1 LIPSGL
7 LSTAQAPLVLAPH
20 ALAPL
25 AHGVGSRDDLP
36 LPLEWAVAGAAFAVL
51 VSFVAL
57 ALLWR
62 EPHIHGGTAGRPL
75 SPGAAR
81 FAGSRGLRL
90 TLRIVGVAATLYVLI
105 PLVLG
110 QDDARNPV
118 PWVVYVL
125 LWVGMVPLS
134 VIFGPV
140 WRWLNP
146 VRTLHLAI
154 NRAAGL
160 DPRLGVRPLP
170 ARMGYWPAAAG
181 LFAFTWIELV
191 YPDNATLVTL
201 RVAIVLYVLVQL
213 TFAFLY
219 GSHWFDRGDP
229 FEAWSGLFGR
239 FSVVGR
245 RDDGVWVLRS
255 PLAGLDA
262 LRPAPGL
269 AATAVVMLG
278 STAYDSFGSSTLWV
292 GWAQAQAAPRL
303 MLDTAAML
311 AVILTMGLVFAV
323 CTGAAGR
330 LAGLGRAGM
339 PGAFAPSVIPV
350 ALGYVVA
357 HYYSFLALEGQR
369 AFIKL
374 SDPLGTGANWL
385 GLSHA
390 EPVTGLIN
398 PTLVANLQVLA
409 IVAGH
414 IVGVV
419 LAHERAITLFPR
431 RVALIGQVPLLALM
445 VALTCTGLL
454 LLFAS

>member
-1 LIPSGL
+1 MTLPAL
-7 LSTAQAPLVLAPH
+7 LPVT
-20 ALAPL
+20 
-25 AHGVGSRDDLP
+25 HGVGSRDDLP

-62 EPHIHGGTAGRPL
+62 EPHVHGQTAGRPL
-75 SPGAAR
+75 PAGAAR
-81 FAGSRGLRL
+81 FAGSRGVRV
-90 TLRIVGVAATLYVLI
+90 TLRVIGVIATLYVLI

-125 LWVGMVPLS
+125 LWVGLVPLS

-154 NRAAGL
+154 NRLAGL
-160 DPRLGVRPLP
+160 DPRDGLRPLP
-170 ARMGYWPAAAG
+170 AGIGYWPAAVG
-181 LFAFTWIELV
+181 LFAFTWMELV
-191 YPDNATLVTL
+191 YPDNATLPTL
-201 RVAIVLYVLVQL
+201 RVAVALYVLIHL
-213 TFAFLY
+213 TCAFLY
-219 GSHWFDRGDP
+219 GARWFDRGDA
-229 FEAWSGLFGR
+229 FEVWSGLFGR

-245 RDDGVWVLRS
+245 RSDGVWVLRS

-262 LRPAPGL
+262 LRAAPGL
-269 AATAVVMLG
+269 PATAVVMVG
-278 STAYDSFGSSTLWV
+278 STAYDSFGGSTLWV
-292 GWAQAQAAPRL
+292 GWAQTAAPPRL
-303 MLDTAAML
+303 LLDTAAML
-311 AVILTMGLVFAV
+311 VVVLSIGLVYAV
-323 CTGAAGR
+323 CTAAAGR
-330 LAGLGRAGM
+330 LAGLGGSGM
-339 PGAFAPSVIPV
+339 AGAFAPSVIPV

-357 HYYSFLALEGQR
+357 HYYSFIALEGQR

-398 PTLVANLQVLA
+398 PTLVANVQVLA
-409 IVAGH
+409 IIAGH

-431 RVALIGQVPLLALM
+431 RVALLGQVPLLALM
-445 VALTCTGLL
+445 VTLTCTGLL